1 VKFEDGYEIK
11 VSYDNYPKIFGVGEV
26 KTYMDDFL
34 GALAGAVKN
43 GTKIIGVGPSN

>member
-1 VKFEDGYEIK
+1 
-11 VSYDNYPKIFGVGEV
+11 V

-43 GTKIIGVGPSN
+43 GTKIIGVGPSNWKGEQSENIPKPSLRHVF